1 MEDVWDLKAQKYD
14 PFLKKSRDLDLEMI
28 FQVQN
33 VKVVV
38 ETWFFFLNDSLWK
51 DKSPTWKPFF
61 SQVNIFAARGHLMS
75 KWAILVLGWIFKA
88 VVGR

>member
-14 PFLKKSRDLDLEMI
+14 PFLKKSRDLDLEMT

-38 ETWFFFLNDSLWK
+38 ETWFFF
-51 DKSPTWKPFF
+51 
-61 SQVNIFAARGHLMS
+61 
-75 KWAILVLGWIFKA
+75 
-88 VVGR
+88 